1 MNYIEI
7 IARQEALQIELNALQ
22 AERVASAQSHE
33 NILESIYLTSGTKL
47 TIDLDYNMRSDQVII
62 LSEDE
67 EEGGDHTSGED
78 IFLSVED
85 YNEISQF
92 LSKYNDAIFSY
103 MSEITKT
110 DDDDSASAV

>member
-1 MNYIEI
+1 MNYVEI
-7 IARQEALQIELNALQ
+7 IARQEELQTELNALQ
-22 AERVASAQSHE
+22 AERVASAQSHT
-33 NILESIYLTSGTKL
+33 NINTGVKLTSGL
-47 TIDLDYNMRSDQVII
+47 NMNLDLNYAGHDAQII
-62 LSEDE
+62 SLHHDDE
-67 EEGGDHTSGED
+67 PIGTY
-78 IFLSVED
+78 LSVED